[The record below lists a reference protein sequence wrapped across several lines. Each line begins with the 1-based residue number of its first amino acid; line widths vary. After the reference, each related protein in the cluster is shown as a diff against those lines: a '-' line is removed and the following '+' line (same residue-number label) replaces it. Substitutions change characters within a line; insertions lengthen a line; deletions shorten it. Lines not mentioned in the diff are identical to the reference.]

1 MVNFVMNLLTNPH
14 LPPQVYD
21 AHGVPILDYVC
32 KTNVRMQSEA
42 PPAGFAPMSAEPEK
56 EGLSAGA
63 KAGVAV
69 GVIGGAAAVG
79 AVGYFAFQGFAGAG
93 AAVV

>member
-1 MVNFVMNLLTNPH
+1 MVMNLITNPH
-14 LPPQVYD
+14 IPPVVYD
-21 AHGVPILDYVC
+21 NKGIPLLNYVC

-42 PPAGFAPMSAEPEK
+42 PPADFAPMSAGEPEL
-56 EGLSAGA
+56 EGLSAGQ

-69 GVIGGAAAVG
+69 GVVGGAAAIG